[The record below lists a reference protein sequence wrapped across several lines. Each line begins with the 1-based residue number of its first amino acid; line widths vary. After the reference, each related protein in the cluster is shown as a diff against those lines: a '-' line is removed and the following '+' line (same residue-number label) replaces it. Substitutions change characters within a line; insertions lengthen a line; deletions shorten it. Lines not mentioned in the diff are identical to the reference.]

1 MYSIFPV
8 KVERR
13 ENGKFTKKPMV
24 SKWQEQTLDNPEE
37 FSNLGVSPAEGI
49 VIFDVDTY
57 KGISTDDIDLL
68 LGCELNWDE
77 ALLQTTPSGGH
88 HYVFAT
94 NRPIR
99 QGVDIKGLVGF
110 DIRVSGKGWIATGEG
125 YSADVPTLIE
135 TLSGDDPFLVDLP
148 DEAVAALE
156 ETHTKDDSFGD
167 DLFNLCSKLDIT
179 LEDASVD
186 LSKLPESY
194 TEDRDNWLKIGMG
207 LHHQF
212 DGSEDAYQLFDTF
225 SQRTTEDNYNQQANR
240 RTWDSFGNGNGGVT
254 YATIKGLLASQE
266 TRVEIKKDSLRTRL
280 TNEIAEHTVEAI
292 EDEIGFTVN
301 VNKEQVFRALTC
313 TLWSPSKKAYFVV
326 SSTDQSV
333 KHFDRTNLQSS
344 ITKYYGT
351 MIDNNNEF
359 NDYLEAHIDDSDKP
373 LSRTDKNRIKS
384 TLFTALRNHIET
396 ENQKGKM
403 EASVDMFTDESRFVF
418 ERDHVHQRHAHK
430 PMAIDSKF
438 KDYDQEIVDKY
449 KTLFPQLDEVVSMIV
464 ASRFAS
470 SRKNAY
476 LWIKAPSN
484 WGKDLFMCV
493 LGELCVEMS
502 VKEVESAIEGKPV
515 GKTPE
520 DFFRAF
526 VMCVNEFKSVKSELK
541 QLEDSIPLSPKNQL
555 ESRVPLYTKLFL
567 SAESV
572 DSLVGEHGVEAQFA
586 NRFSLLEMTGTF
598 ADLNVKSEDQ
608 YSFRENVASY
618 VRQFVNKQVL
628 EYRSLGVEGAASRG
642 DAYLNLFHGKY
653 KISTNTKTLD
663 DNIEEIADEIKGHII
678 DRYSAESART
688 PGQIHVTGLVA
699 KIKQVIADRDL
710 YTQSESGMLGF
721 KAVQIRD
728 VIQGNQPQTTRLK
741 DFVIRDKTTG
751 LDVLHNSKV
760 MKVVSIDT
768 GENDTVDFDD
778 FD

>member
-1 MYSIFPV
+1 
-8 KVERR
+8 
-13 ENGKFTKKPMV
+13 
-24 SKWQEQTLDNPEE
+24 
-37 FSNLGVSPAEGI
+37 
-49 VIFDVDTY
+49 
-57 KGISTDDIDLL
+57 
-68 LGCELNWDE
+68 
-77 ALLQTTPSGGH
+77 
-88 HYVFAT
+88 
-94 NRPIR
+94 
-99 QGVDIKGLVGF
+99 
-110 DIRVSGKGWIATGEG
+110 
-125 YSADVPTLIE
+125 
-135 TLSGDDPFLVDLP
+135 
-148 DEAVAALE
+148 
-156 ETHTKDDSFGD
+156 
-167 DLFNLCSKLDIT
+167 
-179 LEDASVD
+179 
-186 LSKLPESY
+186 
-194 TEDRDNWLKIGMG
+194 
-207 LHHQF
+207 
-212 DGSEDAYQLFDTF
+212 
-225 SQRTTEDNYNQQANR
+225 
-240 RTWDSFGNGNGGVT
+240 
-254 YATIKGLLASQE
+254 
-266 TRVEIKKDSLRTRL
+266 
-280 TNEIAEHTVEAI
+280 
-292 EDEIGFTVN
+292 
-301 VNKEQVFRALTC
+301 
-313 TLWSPSKKAYFVV
+313 
-326 SSTDQSV
+326 
-333 KHFDRTNLQSS
+333 
-344 ITKYYGT
+344 

-430 PMAIDSKF
+430 PMAINSNF

-484 WGKDLFMCV
+484 WGKDLFMRI

-598 ADLNVKSEDQ
+598 ADLDVKSEEQ

-628 EYRSLGVEGAASRG
+628 EYRLLGVEGAASRG

-663 DNIEEIADEIKGHII
+663 DNLEQIAEEIKGHII
-678 DRYSAESART
+678 DRYSSESART
-688 PGQIHVTGLVA
+688 PGQIHVTGLTA

-728 VIQGNQPQTTRLK
+728 IIKGDQPEATRLK

-751 LDVLHNSKV
+751 LDVSHKSKV
-760 MKVVSIDT
+760 MRVVSIDT

-778 FD
+778 FDDFD